1 LASSGT
7 EIKAPIVQTGP
18 SLSSKELNEIKEMMK
33 KVSELDE
40 KMKGI
45 NIDQI
50 MKKL

>member
-1 LASSGT
+1 
-7 EIKAPIVQTGP
+7 VQTGP